1 MSRFSI
7 VKKIRKEN
15 RLIHIFGAL
24 ACLVIVL
31 LFIFALLPKTHK
43 YLFATKNVFSTSCDS
58 YKEDQYYR
66 AKTLF
71 LYDYFAENSDGRF
84 YFAPVENDD
93 GEERYLF
100 VYMPNKYEDKAI
112 EIIEQTYEY
121 IETGDEDV
129 LTESIS
135 CNGYMTSVDP
145 KTTKFFNEYLDYAG
159 APQSEKKKACDT
171 MFVMVPMKDVLL
183 GETILWL
190 ILEVFL
196 LGAAIYLLATMFS
209 KKHLKK
215 LNTKLAAENMTLEDF
230 DNEFASPVLNV
241 GNVYVSDKHIVTA
254 SANPSFVKIE
264 DIVWMYP
271 NTSYS
276 SNGAATHTADFYTKD
291 RLFFRFNTKSKEQS
305 ELLCRAV
312 KEKQPN
318 ALSGYV
324 IENKDMYF
332 NRFNEL
338 IDQVYNRTQEAA
350 APETAPET
358 VPETIPNEIPNE
370 VPNEIP
376 NTISQGLPQIPLQL
390 SSSDDVN
397 DLNTPNNNELQ

>member
-1 MSRFSI
+1 MNRFSI

-43 YLFATKNVFSTSCDS
+43 YLCATKNVFSTSCDS

-112 EIIEQTYEY
+112 DIIEQTYEY

-209 KKHLKK
+209 KKHLK
-215 LNTKLAAENMTLEDF
+215 NINAKLAAENMTLEDF

-264 DIVWMYP
+264 DIVWMFP

-376 NTISQGLPQIPLQL
+376 NTVSQGLPQIPLQL

>member
-7 VKKIRKEN
+7 TKKIRKEHMQ
-15 RLIHIFGAL
+15 IHVFGAI

-31 LFIFALLPKTHK
+31 IFAFGLLPKTHK

-58 YKEDQYYR
+58 YKVNQYYR

-100 VYMPNKYEDKAI
+100 IFIPDKYEDKAI
-112 EIIEQTYEY
+112 SIIEQTYEY
-121 IETGDEDV
+121 IDTGDEDV
-129 LTESIS
+129 LTESIT
-135 CNGYMTSVDP
+135 CNGYMTTIDP

-183 GETILWL
+183 SESTFWL
-190 ILEVFL
+190 ALEVFL

-209 KKHLKK
+209 KKSLKK
-215 LNTKLAAENMTLEDF
+215 LKTRLAAENVTLEEF
-230 DNEFASPVLNV
+230 ENEFASPVLNV
-241 GNVYVSDKHIVTA
+241 GNVYVSDKHVV
-254 SANPSFVKIE
+254 SAGAVPSILKIA
-264 DIVWMYP
+264 DVVWMYP

-276 SNGAATHTADFYTKD
+276 SNGAANHTSDFYTKD
-291 RLFFRFNTKSKEQS
+291 RLFFRFNTKTKDQS
-305 ELLCRAV
+305 ELLCRVV
-312 KEKQPN
+312 KERQPN

-338 IDQVYNRTQEAA
+338 IDQVYNRTQET
-350 APETAPET
+350 TAPEEAPKL
-358 VPETIPNEIPNE
+358 PEEQPT
-370 VPNEIP
+370 
-376 NTISQGLPQIPLQL
+376 
-390 SSSDDVN
+390 SSETDD
-397 DLNTPNNNELQ
+397 LITPNNI